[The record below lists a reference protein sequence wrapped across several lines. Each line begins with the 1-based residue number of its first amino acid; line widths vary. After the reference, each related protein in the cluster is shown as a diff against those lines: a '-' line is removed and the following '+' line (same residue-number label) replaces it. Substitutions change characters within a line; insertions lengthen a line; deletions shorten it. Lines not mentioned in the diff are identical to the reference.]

1 MVQEDQAIQ
10 LIENVKAMF
19 SSRGSK
25 LTKFLSYNKR
35 VLQSIPKEVRRKGV
49 KDKDLVGDLPSEQVL
64 GVLWNTETDNFGF
77 KVTLRQKPMTRR
89 GLLSIISS
97 VYDPLGLAASFLLQG
112 RLINHELHKENL
124 YWDEVIPVKIQLQ
137 WTKWE
142 KKSKQLEKIAVE
154 RCYKPTK

>member
-1 MVQEDQAIQ
+1 
-10 LIENVKAMF
+10 
-19 SSRGSK
+19 
-25 LTKFLSYNKR
+25 
-35 VLQSIPKEVRRKGV
+35 
-49 KDKDLVGDLPSEQVL
+49 
-64 GVLWNTETDNFGF
+64 
-77 KVTLRQKPMTRR
+77 MTRR

-142 KKSKQLEKIAVE
+142 KKLKQLEKIAVE